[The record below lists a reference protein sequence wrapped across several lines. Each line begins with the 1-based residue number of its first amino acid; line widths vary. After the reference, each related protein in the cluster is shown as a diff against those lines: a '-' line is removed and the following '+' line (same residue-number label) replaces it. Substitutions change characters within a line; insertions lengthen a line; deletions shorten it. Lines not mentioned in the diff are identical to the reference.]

1 MENRASLI
9 ERLESQAQTIRR
21 DILTMIYKA
30 QSGHPGGSLS
40 ATDIVT
46 ALYFHVLRVDPGN
59 PKWLERDRFIMSKGH
74 ACPSWYACLAE
85 RGFFPKEELLTLREI
100 NGRLQGHPDMKK
112 TPGIDF
118 TTGSLGQ
125 GLSGGVGMALGL
137 KRKKPSTHVYVLLSD
152 GELNEGQVW
161 EAAMAAAK
169 FKLDN
174 LTAIIDYN
182 DLQLDGYCH
191 EVMPFEPLREK
202 WLAFNWQVFEMD
214 GHDMGNILDTIEKAK
229 RIKDKP
235 SVIIAHTVKGKGVSF
250 MEDKCDWHGK
260 SPNDEQFVQAMKELG
275 ADNPQTLQ
283 KELRKPSRPSKSSFL
298 SDISRE
304 SLSATNK
311 KVADQNLIPTR
322 DAFGE
327 ALVELGAEMPN
338 LVVLEADI
346 SKSTRTNRFAKRFP
360 ARFYQ
365 FGIAEANMMV
375 AAAGMSTTGKI
386 PFYSTYAVFGSMRAC
401 EQLRT
406 FVAYPHLNVKVAVS
420 HGGITPAN
428 DGVTHQATEDLGM
441 MRTIP
446 GLVVIMPGDYYAT
459 KALVR
464 AAAKYKGPVYLRFTR
479 DAIPIIY
486 GSEDSFEIGKGKLLR
501 EGNDISIIAIGDM
514 LCQALKA
521 AELLGEEGISA
532 EVIDMHTLKPIDQD
546 IILTTAQ
553 KTGYVLTVEDHQ
565 IECGLGG
572 AVAEVLIENLPT
584 PMRRIGLRNT
594 FAESGRYDLL
604 LEKYGMSANHIF
616 ITAKQLLDA
625 SDS

>member
-1 MENRASLI
+1 
-9 ERLESQAQTIRR
+9 
-21 DILTMIYKA
+21 
-30 QSGHPGGSLS
+30 
-40 ATDIVT
+40 
-46 ALYFHVLRVDPGN
+46 
-59 PKWLERDRFIMSKGH
+59 
-74 ACPSWYACLAE
+74 
-85 RGFFPKEELLTLREI
+85 
-100 NGRLQGHPDMKK
+100 
-112 TPGIDF
+112 
-118 TTGSLGQ
+118 
-125 GLSGGVGMALGL
+125 
-137 KRKKPSTHVYVLLSD
+137 
-152 GELNEGQVW
+152 
-161 EAAMAAAK
+161 
-169 FKLDN
+169 
-174 LTAIIDYN
+174 
-182 DLQLDGYCH
+182 
-191 EVMPFEPLREK
+191 
-202 WLAFNWQVFEMD
+202 
-214 GHDMGNILDTIEKAK
+214 
-229 RIKDKP
+229 
-235 SVIIAHTVKGKGVSF
+235 
-250 MEDKCDWHGK
+250 
-260 SPNDEQFVQAMKELG
+260 
-275 ADNPQTLQ
+275 
-283 KELRKPSRPSKSSFL
+283 
-298 SDISRE
+298 
-304 SLSATNK
+304 
-311 KVADQNLIPTR
+311 
-322 DAFGE
+322 
-327 ALVELGAEMPN
+327 MPN

-360 ARFYQ
+360 DRFYQ

-486 GSEDSFEIGKGKLLR
+486 GPEDSFEIGKGKLLR
-501 EGNDISIIAIGDM
+501 KGNDISIIAIGDM
-514 LCQALKA
+514 LSQALKA

-546 IILTTAQ
+546 MILATAQ

-572 AVAEVLIENLPT
+572 AVAEVLAENLPT

-594 FAESGRYDLL
+594 FAESGQYDLL
-604 LEKYGMSANHIF
+604 LEKYGMSSNHIF
-616 ITAKQLLDA
+616 VTAKELLDA